1 MERLLCYLTPKM
13 SLRASLSEKRTLK
26 ARLSVPKSLGF
37 QDNYEKLKNLPQI
50 EKVSLTG
57 NKSFSD
63 LGLEEVTNQDILDMF
78 K

>member
-1 MERLLCYLTPKM
+1 MERLICYLISKAH
-13 SLRASLSEKRTLK
+13 LKASITEKITLK
-26 ARLSVPKSLGF
+26 ASLSVPKSLGF
-37 QDNYEKLKNLPQI
+37 QNDYEKLKNLPQI
-50 EKVSLTG
+50 EEIILIG